1 MEDYVLEEFNYDKY
15 KNMEDDNRYEIIEG
29 RLYNFAPSPSIFHQ
43 HVCGNIYHKLRIF
56 LQGKECIPFISP
68 VDVILA
74 PKGAED
80 KDIKNVVQPDVFVI
94 CNKSKIDQKGIIG
107 APEFVVE
114 VVSPNTSARDYLI
127 KLKLY
132 EKYGTKEYWIVNP
145 QEKSVAVFTQAEE
158 GGFDR
163 GRIFFHPAVVK
174 SLALPGFEMSTEE
187 IFSNI

>member
-1 MEDYVLEEFNYDKY
+1 MEDYILEEFNYDKY
-15 KNMEDDNRYEIIEG
+15 KNIEDDNRYEIIEG
-29 RLYNFAPSPSIFHQ
+29 RLYSLAPSPLVFHQ

-94 CNKSKIDQKGIIG
+94 CDKSKIDQKGIIG

-114 VVSPNTSARDYLI
+114 VVSPNTSARDYLM

-132 EKYGTKEYWIVNP
+132 ERFGTKEYWIVNP
-145 QEKSVAVFTQAEE
+145 QEKSVAVFMKAKEDR
-158 GGFDR
+158 FD
-163 GRIFFHPAVVK
+163 ISNVFFHPAIIK
-174 SLALPGFEMSTEE
+174 SSFLSGFEISTDE
-187 IFSNI
+187 IFTEI